1 MIQKAHR
8 DFVLTKLRL
17 VEGNKIQDLF
27 TSIQGFFHLSFT
39 VLFSIGYEIIFR
51 VRGMVPQCS
60 KKITCFFLLF

>member
-27 TSIQGFFHLSFT
+27 TSIPNEISVDFFSLS
-39 VLFSIGYEIIFR
+39 
-51 VRGMVPQCS
+51 
-60 KKITCFFLLF
+60 

>member
-27 TSIQGFFHLSFT
+27 TSIQGFFSPFLHST
-39 VLFSIGYEIIFR
+39 
-51 VRGMVPQCS
+51 
-60 KKITCFFLLF
+60 FFYRLWNYI